1 LTLHRIENQ
10 LNFLFSLQ
18 RKGIKLGLNHTRDLL
33 GHINNPEK
41 ELIMIH
47 IAGTNG
53 KGSTAACLNSILIES
68 GYKVGLYTSPHLIK
82 FNERI
87 RVNGKPIKDDEILD
101 FMDNVKGAIKKIN
114 STFFETT
121 TAMALNYFKDKNVD
135 IAIIETGLG
144 GRLDSTNVIKPVLT
158 IITAISLDHADILGD
173 SIEKIAHEKAGIIK
187 ENVPLIIAPQKKS
200 VMKIL
205 KNRASEKNSEI
216 IEVNTPQE
224 VKIGENGTS
233 FKIIDENL
241 STNLIGDYQAQNIS
255 VAIAAIRYFNKSITY
270 KLINEAIKKINW
282 PGRMH
287 RVSKQIFYDVAHND
301 AGIGHLLGTVNNLFP
316 NSDLYGV
323 FCLKGDK
330 DIVNLAKQ
338 IKNRFKKLYISSDKN
353 GLLLNASDFSKK
365 LMDLNVKNY
374 KDSSIKSCIKKLKSI
389 SKSNDIILIFGTHY
403 IAEEVFKE
411 FEIPFDTGII

>member
-1 LTLHRIENQ
+1 MTLPRIENQ

-18 RKGIKLGLNHTRDLL
+18 RKGIKLGLKHTSALL
-33 GHINNPEK
+33 GHINNPHK
-41 ELIMIH
+41 KLRMIH

-53 KGSTAACLNSILIES
+53 KGSTAACLNSILMKS

-87 RVNGKPIKDDEILD
+87 RVNGIPIKDDEILD
-101 FMDNVKGAIKKIN
+101 FMFNVKSAIKRIK

-158 IITAISLDHADILGD
+158 IITSISLDHVDLLGET
-173 SIEKIAHEKAGIIK
+173 IEKIAYEKAGIIK
-187 ENVPLIIAPQKKS
+187 DNVPLIIAPQKKA
-200 VMKIL
+200 VMRIL

-216 IEVNTPQE
+216 IEVNIPQE
-224 VKIGENGTS
+224 IKISEYGTT
-233 FKIIDENL
+233 FKIIDKNFG
-241 STNLIGDYQAQNIS
+241 TNLIGHYQAQNIS
-255 VAIAAIRYFNKSITY
+255 VAITAIRYFNKSITD
-270 KLINEAIKKINW
+270 KVINEAIKKINW

-287 RVSKQIFYDVAHND
+287 RISERVFYDVAHNY
-301 AGIGHLLGTVNNLFP
+301 AGIGYLLDTINNLFP
-316 NSDLYGV
+316 NSNLYGL

-338 IKNRFKKLYISSDKN
+338 IKNRFKKLYISCDKN

-365 LMDLNVKNY
+365 LSDLNVKNY
-374 KDSSIKSCIKKLKSI
+374 KDSSINNCIKKLKNI
-389 SKSNDIILIFGTHY
+389 RKSNDIILIFGTHY

-411 FEIPFDTGII
+411 FEIPFDTGVI